1 MVSGPGLVPT
11 ASAKAPIPGGGFLIE
26 ERLPEEIFTPEDFTE
41 QHRLIAETAEQ
52 FMRNEVL
59 PRWEQIE
66 RQEPGL
72 TPRLLRQAGELGLLS
87 IDIPER
93 YGGTEMDKVSSTIV
107 VERFAQYASFLAS
120 HGAHS
125 VIGTLPIVFF
135 GNEEQKQKYLP
146 RLATGEMIAAY
157 CLSEAEAGSDALSIR
172 TRAALSPDGKH
183 YLLNGEKMWITNAG
197 FADLFI
203 VFAKVDGEK
212 FSCFIVEK
220 GFPGVATG
228 AEEKK
233 LGIKGSSTRAVIL
246 EDARVPA
253 ENLLGEVGRGHVVAF
268 NILNVGRFRLAAGC
282 IGGAKQALQHA
293 AGYASQR
300 RAFGKAIAQFGL
312 IQEKL
317 AEMAT
322 RIYAGESMIYRTA
335 GLIDPL
341 LAEAI
346 PDSPAYGEQVRKA
359 IEEYAVECSID
370 KVYCSEIL
378 DYVADECVQIY
389 GGYGY
394 HQDYP
399 AERAYRDARI
409 NRIFEGTSEI
419 NRLLITGMLLKRAAS
434 GRLGLRA
441 AIEGLFQESPA
452 AERSME
458 ARRTEERNTE
468 AASLLGAEKRLVAAV
483 KKTALLVAGV
493 AYQKFADSLAD
504 QQEITAAISDI
515 VMEAFATESALL
527 RAGKM
532 AARSGVQPIP
542 DSGPQ
547 TVDDKTA
554 HVLAMTRLFLHS
566 RMDWVEQRARTV
578 LAGAVTGDALRRQ
591 LATLQQVTRR
601 DAVDTIA
608 LRRQIAARVIR
619 KGKYA
624 AG

>member
-1 MVSGPGLVPT
+1 MEIAFKT
-11 ASAKAPIPGGGFLIE
+11 QIPGGGFLIE

-41 QHRLIAETAEQ
+41 QHRLIAATAEQ

-59 PRWEQIE
+59 PQWEQIE

-93 YGGTEMDKVSSTIV
+93 YGGTEMDKVSSILV

-135 GNEEQKQKYLP
+135 GTEDQKQRYLP
-146 RLATGEMIAAY
+146 RLATGELIAAY

-220 GFPGVATG
+220 GFPGIATG

-246 EDARVPA
+246 EDARVPV

-293 AGYASQR
+293 TGYASQR

-322 RIYAGESMIYRTA
+322 RIYAGECMIYRTA
-335 GLIDPL
+335 GLMDPL
-341 LAEAI
+341 LAEAR
-346 PDSPAYGEQVRKA
+346 PDSPAYGDEVRKA

-399 AERAYRDARI
+399 AERADRDARI

-434 GRLGLRA
+434 GRLGLMA
-441 AIEGLFQESPA
+441 AIEGLFQESSA
-452 AERSME
+452 AERS
-458 ARRTEERNTE
+458 TEERSTE
-468 AASLLGAEKRLVAAV
+468 AASLLSAEKRLVAAV
-483 KKTALLVAGV
+483 KKTALMVAGV

-532 AARSGVQPIP
+532 AARSGAQPILP
-542 DSGPQ
+542 KRSGSGLDESTQ
-547 TVDDKTA
+547 TVVDDKTA

-566 RMDWVEQRARTV
+566 RMDWVEQRARTA
-578 LAGAVTGDALRRQ
+578 LAGISEGDTLRAHLSTLRRF
-591 LATLQQVTRR
+591 TRR

-608 LRRQIAARVIR
+608 LRRRIAARVIQQ
-619 KGKYA
+619 GKYA